1 MDPPKPG
8 ARAPRNVAEETEAE
22 ERGWSWVVSKENS
35 GKGTTGVLGYAARG
49 VPEEVTSRIAKK
61 LPREAATVFAGWAIR
76 LGYIRIL
83 ALPIHTRQLN
93 FSRLLL
99 LIKRP

>member
-49 VPEEVTSRIAKK
+49 TGGGYESDSEEASQRSCHGVRWMGNSTRVYTDPSPTNTHQAIELLPFIAS
-61 LPREAATVFAGWAIR
+61 
-76 LGYIRIL
+76 
-83 ALPIHTRQLN
+83 N
-93 FSRLLL
+93 
-99 LIKRP
+99 